1 MKTAWCGLIV
11 AATVLAGCARDEAIE
26 IVEDN
31 APDTCGADL
40 FPLGIHI
47 DDAGDAER
55 SAETR
60 VIRPGDAGYGRFQCG
75 AAQFGGR
82 WRRAADG
89 SLLRLT

>member
-1 MKTAWCGLIV
+1 VKTAWCGLIV

-60 VIRPGDAGYGRFQCG
+60 VIRPGDAVTADFSAARLNLVVDGDGLLTEAYCG
-75 AAQFGGR
+75 
-82 WRRAADG
+82 
-89 SLLRLT
+89 